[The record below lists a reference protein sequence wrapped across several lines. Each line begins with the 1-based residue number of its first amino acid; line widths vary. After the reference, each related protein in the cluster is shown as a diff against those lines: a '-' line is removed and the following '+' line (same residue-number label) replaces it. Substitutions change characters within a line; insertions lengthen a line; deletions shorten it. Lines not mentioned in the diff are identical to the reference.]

1 MKFTLTSAYGDL
13 NKEIEINSLD
23 ELKNLPERFKK
34 NYNGNNKGVLDYIWS
49 PPYSLVVDFEDMTI
63 TIYDGYLE

>member
-1 MKFTLTSAYGDL
+1 MKFNLSCVYGDL

-34 NYNGNNKGVLDYIWS
+34 NYNGNDKEYLDGIWK
-49 PPYSLVVDFEDMTI
+49 PPYKLVINFEDMTI

>member
-34 NYNGNNKGVLDYIWS
+34 NYNGNNKEVLDYIWS

>member
-1 MKFTLTSAYGDL
+1 MTFKLSCVYGDL

-34 NYNGNNKGVLDYIWS
+34 NYNGNNKDLLNGIWK
-49 PPYSLVVDFEDMTI
+49 PPYELVINFEDMTI
-63 TIYDGYLE
+63 IIYDGYLE

>member
-1 MKFTLTSAYGDL
+1 MKFTLLSIYGDL
-13 NKEIEINSLD
+13 NKDIEINSLN

-34 NYNGNNKGVLDYIWS
+34 NYNGDDKEYLDGIWK
-49 PPYSLVVDFEDMTI
+49 PPYELVIDFENMTI